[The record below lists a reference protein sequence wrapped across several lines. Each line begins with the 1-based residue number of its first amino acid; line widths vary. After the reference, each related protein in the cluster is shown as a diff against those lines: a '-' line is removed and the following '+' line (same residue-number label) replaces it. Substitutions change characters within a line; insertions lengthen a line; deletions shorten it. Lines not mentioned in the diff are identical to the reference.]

1 VITVSG
7 MSDTRAEILWYL
19 MVELALFTFAA
30 LVHGGVIPGVET
42 YPRVAMIETVVAV
55 VLAAGVITS
64 FVSPAQ
70 TRAVAL
76 FTQAVA
82 LLGVVVGVV
91 TIVTGLGPQTVGNI
105 VVYAVMFITVAL
117 GFAVAK
123 RGVEA

>member
-1 VITVSG
+1 

-30 LVHGGVIPGVET
+30 LVHGGVIPGAET
-42 YPRVAMIETVVAV
+42 YPRVAVVETVVAV
-55 VLAAGVITS
+55 VLAAGVLMS

-70 TRAVAL
+70 TRPVAL

-91 TIVTGLGPQTVGNI
+91 TIIMGLSPKTVGNI
-105 VVYAVMFITVAL
+105 VVHAVMLITVAL